1 MNEKIVT
8 LKIRMEESERKE
20 TIIELPE
27 SSMTTLLLQSPEVS
41 RKQNR
46 ESNKEIIAA
55 PRLLIKIKSEA
66 IKDLKKIK
74 CITEI
79 ETENRIIRLPDT
91 KDASYVGFGYND
103 DGCITEIE
111 ERIITEEMNGTYIG
125 DPCFTLR
132 PDTDR
137 CMLNCEE
144 CHYNFAA
151 GYNPYK
157 SKSAI
162 SVTENITPE
171 QYVSAVAFFKEYK
184 NTKCKKRKTENNYI
198 FITEKEKNAATNFRK
213 SIEKPEKSITITYR
227 TQGGLNYEK

>member
-8 LKIRMEESERKE
+8 LKIRMEESKRKE

-27 SSMTTLLLQSPEVS
+27 SSMTTILLQSPEVPL
-41 RKQNR
+41 KQNGQ
-46 ESNKEIIAA
+46 SNKEIIAA
-55 PRLLIKIKSEA
+55 PRLLIKIKSGA

-74 CITEI
+74 YITEI

-103 DGCITEIE
+103 DGYITEIE
-111 ERIITEEMNGTYIG
+111 ERIITEEINGTYIG

-132 PDTDR
+132 PDR
-137 CMLNCEE
+137 CLLNCED

-157 SKSAI
+157 NRKAI
-162 SVTENITPE
+162 SVAENITPE
-171 QYVSAVAFFKEYK
+171 QYVSAAAFLKEYK

-198 FITEKEKNAATNFRK
+198 FITEKERNAAKNFRK
-213 SIEKPEKSITITYR
+213 SIEKPEKITTITYR
-227 TQGGLNYEK
+227 TQEGLNYEK